1 MGCSSTSKPPT
12 VIFPDL
18 GGMKP
23 VIMRMVVDLPAP
35 LGPRKPSTS
44 PRSTA
49 KEMPSTA
56 RLGPNDFTRLSMR
69 IMGLGSA
76 GSALADI
83 GAAPEAFKGVN
94 YRLNSHPFPSSGV
107 AMRFSTMLFAGVM
120 ALAASP
126 VSAQPALKMM
136 IPANPGGGWDQ
147 TGRSLAAAMHSAKLV
162 SNVQFDN
169 KGGAAGTIG
178 LAQFVNSAKGDPN
191 AVMIGGM
198 VMVGGIILNKSAVNL
213 SQVTPIA
220 RLTSEWEVIV
230 VPANSPH
237 KTMGDLVKAFKADP
251 GKVSWGGG
259 SAGGTD
265 HILIGLIAKEVGVQ
279 PSRINYVPFKGGGE
293 AIAAILGGHVTAG
306 VSGLGE
312 FAEHIKSG
320 KMRALAQSAPKKI
333 DGIPSLK
340 EQKVNVELGN
350 WRGIFAGPGLSAQQ
364 RDALVK
370 LVQAATET
378 PAWKETLNK
387 LGWEPWFL
395 GGEAYAKFLKQD
407 EQRIAGIIES
417 LGLKK

>member
-1 MGCSSTSKPPT
+1 
-12 VIFPDL
+12 
-18 GGMKP
+18 
-23 VIMRMVVDLPAP
+23 MRSL
-35 LGPRKPSTS
+35 L
-44 PRSTA
+44 
-49 KEMPSTA
+49 
-56 RLGPNDFTRLSMR
+56 
-69 IMGLGSA
+69 
-76 GSALADI
+76 ALALSLAV
-83 GAAPEAFKGVN
+83 GAAA
-94 YRLNSHPFPSSGV
+94 
-107 AMRFSTMLFAGVM
+107 
-120 ALAASP
+120 
-126 VSAQPALKMM
+126 AQPALKMM

-147 TGRSLAAAMHSAKLV
+147 TGRNLAAAMQSAKLV
-162 SNVQFDN
+162 SGVQFDN

-198 VMVGGIILNKSAVNL
+198 VMVGGIILNKSPVNL

-237 KTMGDLVKAFKADP
+237 KTMADLVKAFKADP

-312 FAEHIKSG
+312 FQEQIKSG

-333 DGIPSLK
+333 EGIASLK
-340 EQKVNVELGN
+340 EQGINVELGN
-350 WRGIFAGPGLSAQQ
+350 WRGVFGGPGLSAQQ

-370 LVQAATET
+370 LVQSATET
-378 PAWKETLNK
+378 PAWKATLEK
-387 LGWEPWFL
+387 LGWEGWFL
-395 GGEAYAKFLKQD
+395 GGDAYAKFLKED
-407 EQRIAGIIES
+407 EQRIAAIMES
-417 LGLKK
+417 LALKK

>member
-1 MGCSSTSKPPT
+1 
-12 VIFPDL
+12 
-18 GGMKP
+18 
-23 VIMRMVVDLPAP
+23 MRL
-35 LGPRKPSTS
+35 
-44 PRSTA
+44 
-49 KEMPSTA
+49 A
-56 RLGPNDFTRLSMR
+56 RFLLTTTFAL
-69 IMGLGSA
+69 LASA
-76 GSALADI
+76 A
-83 GAAPEAFKGVN
+83 V
-94 YRLNSHPFPSSGV
+94 
-107 AMRFSTMLFAGVM
+107 
-120 ALAASP
+120 
-126 VSAQPALKMM
+126 AQPSLKMM

-147 TGRSLAAAMHSAKLV
+147 TGRNLAAAMQSAKLV
-162 SNVQFDN
+162 SGVQFDN

-198 VMVGGIILNKSAVNL
+198 VMVGGIILNKSPVNL

-230 VPANSPH
+230 VPASSPH
-237 KTMGDLVKAFKADP
+237 KTMADLVNAFKKDP

-265 HILIGLIAKEVGVQ
+265 HILIGLIAKDVGVD
-279 PSRINYVPFKGGGE
+279 PAKINYVPFKGGGE

-312 FAEHIKSG
+312 FAEQIKAG

-340 EQKVNVELGN
+340 EQKINVELGN
-350 WRGIFAGPGLSAQQ
+350 WRGIFGGPGLTAQQ

-370 LVQAATET
+370 LVQSATQT
-378 PAWKETLNK
+378 PAWKATLEK
-387 LGWEPWFL
+387 LGWEGWYL
-395 GGEAYAKFLKQD
+395 GGDAYAKFLKED
-407 EQRIAGIIES
+407 EQRIASIMDS